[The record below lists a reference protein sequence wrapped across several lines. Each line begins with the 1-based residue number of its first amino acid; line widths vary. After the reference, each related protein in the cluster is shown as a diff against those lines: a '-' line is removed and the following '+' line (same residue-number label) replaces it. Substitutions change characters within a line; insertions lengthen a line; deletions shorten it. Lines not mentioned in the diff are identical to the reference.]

1 MKTIKRIISICLL
14 VFLMSNFTSTAQK
27 VNLNTIKK
35 AVTTATSKSIPLSKE
50 EIANG
55 LKNALTVGSSNA
67 STKLNKQDGF
77 FRDAAVKILL
87 PPEAQSIARNIALI
101 PGGQRL
107 VDDAVFKMNRAA
119 EDAAI
124 TAKPIFINAITNMTI
139 MDAWNILHGTD
150 DAATSYLKRNAYA
163 PLQMAFQPKI
173 NESLSKKL
181 IGGISAAE
189 AWKTLMNANNKAA
202 KTVAGRLAGMKSVNA
217 NLAQYVTERALTGMF
232 IKIADEEKS
241 IRKNPVARV
250 NDILKKVFGDLDKK

>member
-1 MKTIKRIISICLL
+1 MKTIKRMSTICIL
-14 VFLMSNFTSTAQK
+14 VFLMSNITSTAQK
-27 VNLNTIKK
+27 IDINSITK
-35 AVTTATSKSIPLSKE
+35 AVNTVTKQATPLSKDD
-50 EIANG
+50 IANG

-67 STKLNKQDGF
+67 STKLNKPDGF
-77 FRDAAVKILL
+77 LKDAAVKILL
-87 PPEAQSIARNIALI
+87 PPEAQSMAKNISLI
-101 PGGQRL
+101 PGGKKL
-107 VDDAVFKMNRAA
+107 VDDVVIKMNRAA

-124 TAKPIFINAITNMTI
+124 TAKPIFINAITSMTI
-139 MDAWNILHGTD
+139 ADAWNILHGSD
-150 DAATSYLKRNAYA
+150 DAATSYLKRTSSA

-189 AWKTLMNANNKAA
+189 AWRTLMNANNKAA
-202 KTVAGRLAGMKSVNA
+202 KSVAGRMAGMKSVNA
-217 NLAQYVTERALTGMF
+217 NLAQYVTERALNGMF

>member
-1 MKTIKRIISICLL
+1 MKTIKNITPIFLL
-14 VFLMSNFTSTAQK
+14 VFFLGNITSTAQK
-27 VNLNTIKK
+27 INLNTIKN
-35 AVTTATSKSIPLSKE
+35 AVTTASSKSTPLSKE
-50 EIANG
+50 EIVKG
-55 LKNALTVGSSNA
+55 LKNALSVGSTNA
-67 STKLNKQDGF
+67 SIKLNKQDGF

-87 PPEAQSIARNIALI
+87 PPEAQSIGRNIALI
-101 PGGQRL
+101 PGGQKL
-107 VDDAVFKMNRAA
+107 VDDVIFKMNRAA

-124 TAKPIFINAITNMTI
+124 TAKPIFLNAVTNMTI
-139 MDAWNILHGTD
+139 ADAWNILHGTD
-150 DAATSYLKRNAYA
+150 DAATSYLKRNSYA

-173 NESLSKKL
+173 SESLNKKL

-232 IKIADEEKS
+232 IKIADEERA